1 MQLSLQ
7 QSYYQDA
14 RTTVRLVD
22 GSTNVYLGLKDFFKN
37 FFVFS
42 FVVVIGSVVLVFL
55 NAILV
60 FLINR
65 LKKSKPLDLSDATP
79 NDYRFL
85 RQKHDDFGLLLQTL
99 NEIADVVE
107 KNRKE
112 TRFFLKWSVNLII
125 EARAVLVKRYE
136 NDAKSF
142 ESLAPKQESYKG
154 FERLTEEELWNNRP
168 KAYKYLV

>member
-22 GSTNVYLGLKDFFKN
+22 GSTNIYLGLKDFFKN

-42 FVVVIGSVVLVFL
+42 IVVVIGSFVLVFL
-55 NAILV
+55 NAILA

-85 RQKHDDFGLLLQTL
+85 RQNHDDFGILLQIL
-99 NEIADVVE
+99 NEIADEVE
-107 KNRKE
+107 KSRAE
-112 TRFFLKWSVNLII
+112 TRFLLKWTVNLII
-125 EARAVLVKRYE
+125 DAREVLVKRYE
-136 NDAKSF
+136 SDAKSF
-142 ESLAPKQESYKG
+142 ESLAPKKESYKG
-154 FERLTEEELWNNRP
+154 FERLTEEELWNDRA